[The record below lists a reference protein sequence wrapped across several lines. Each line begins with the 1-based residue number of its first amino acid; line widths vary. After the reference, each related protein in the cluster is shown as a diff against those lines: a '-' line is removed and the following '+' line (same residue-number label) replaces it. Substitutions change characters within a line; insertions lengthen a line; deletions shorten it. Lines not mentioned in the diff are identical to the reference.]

1 MGSGQLTKPRN
12 APARVSLWSVVA
24 AAFLFAF
31 ARPLRPL
38 LPDDRYFSPSI
49 LIPVCGLTSIAAG
62 AIGLTRIRTT
72 GVGKVQAITGL
83 IIGIGI
89 ILLSIAVI
97 LFIWEWSRTPIPF

>member
-1 MGSGQLTKPRN
+1 
-12 APARVSLWSVVA
+12 VA
-24 AAFLFAF
+24 AAVFLFTF
-31 ARPLRPL
+31 ARPLRAL
-38 LPDDRYFSPSI
+38 LPDVQYFSPYL